1 MAIELATGYISIVPE
16 TSKIAPGVKSAL
28 AGVDREASKAGEG
41 FGSKIAGGLSKTL
54 TVGVGAVGAVA
65 AAGIGTALT
74 KGFQRLSAIDEA
86 SAKLSALGN
95 STQDVQKIMDNALAS
110 VKGTAFG
117 LGDAAGL
124 AGTMVASGIKPG
136 QELETVLKRVA
147 DSAAVSGSSL
157 GDMGLIWGKAAAK
170 GKLDGEIV
178 AQLLER
184 QIPIYDILG
193 KKMGKNAEEVADM
206 VSKGKVSF
214 KDFSD

>member
-1 MAIELATGYISIVPE
+1 
-16 TSKIAPGVKSAL
+16 
-28 AGVDREASKAGEG
+28 
-41 FGSKIAGGLSKTL
+41 
-54 TVGVGAVGAVA
+54 
-65 AAGIGTALT
+65 
-74 KGFQRLSAIDEA
+74 
-86 SAKLSALGN
+86 
-95 STQDVQKIMDNALAS
+95 MDNALAS

-147 DSAAVSGSSL
+147 DSAAVSGSTL
-157 GDMGLIWGKAAAK
+157 EDMGLIWGKAAAK